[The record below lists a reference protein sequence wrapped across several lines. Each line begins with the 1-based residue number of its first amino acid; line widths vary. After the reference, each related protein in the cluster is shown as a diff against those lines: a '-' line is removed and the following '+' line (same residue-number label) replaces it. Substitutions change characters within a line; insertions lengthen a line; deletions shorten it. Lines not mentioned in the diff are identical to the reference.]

1 MSISSTLK
9 TISYAD
15 KMSVP
20 QLQQAVKD
28 GTIPAYIAVP
38 LIQERM
44 KDKQEAAM
52 KAAAAQQQQPPVA
65 DQVMAAADQEALAG
79 LPTGMPQQYATG
91 GIVAFAEGDLVD
103 DDEDDVD
110 EERAYM
116 SALNQAVGLR
126 QARINQTPDVEG
138 GLRSIP
144 SVNYSQV
151 AGSRLRAD
159 KSGVQ
164 SQYDARGHKYDDLA
178 TSYADKIGLPSHLAR
193 YMLHKETGGLKDPDQ
208 VVSKAGA
215 IGPAQ
220 LMPATAKG
228 LGVDPRNPEQNV
240 MGGVRY
246 LKQMY
251 DKYDGDERLA
261 LAAYNAGPGRVDAAL
276 RKQGGIN
283 TLPNETMKY
292 VGMSEGGIAR
302 FAGPDDQLVS
312 SPMERW
318 WESGQTSEISKD
330 PEMSESWKLRTE
342 LGRQWRPYSNIGG
355 FFKSQ
360 TPENRELSKKIVD
373 VIDNPKTSLEDLRRL
388 KQDPTQFFG
397 STTKQAAPTAAQ
409 TPAQPLPE
417 TGGVTF
423 PGANAALVRKTDNA
437 LQQQQPSAFQSQAP
451 AKGDDKE
458 GGGEPPP
465 LPKASPFEEF
475 WADYKQQ
482 KSEIGKQKEL
492 DKWLGLLNAG
502 LGMMGGTN
510 QNAMVNIGQGA
521 MFGAQQYGQAR
532 RATAADEAALMKAGV
547 AAKRYEQLGEI
558 AQSGQELTKE
568 QKDAVLRQRQEEAL
582 NKKIASARDD
592 LREYEKMYAAR
603 IAKQFP
609 VLTPDDPKY
618 KQLMAGLY
626 DDKQYQELWKL
637 AYPNVKPMQSSGATM
652 NQPGW
657 SSKPI

>member
-1 MSISSTLK
+1 M
-9 TISYAD
+9 AD

-28 GTIPAYIAVP
+28 GTLPAYIAVP
-38 LIQERM
+38 LIQERV
-44 KDKQEAAM
+44 KDKQAAEM
-52 KAAAAQQQQPPVA
+52 AAAAQQQQQPPVA
-65 DQVMAAADQEALAG
+65 QQVMAQADQQEALAS

-91 GIVAFAEGDLVD
+91 GIVAFADGDLVD

-116 SALNQAVGLR
+116 SALNQAIGLR
-126 QARINQTPDVEG
+126 QARMNQTPDVEG

-251 DKYDGDERLA
+251 DKYNGDERLA

-302 FAGPDDQLVS
+302 FAGEDESLVKT
-312 SPMERW
+312 P
-318 WESGQTSEISKD
+318 SEIYD
-330 PEMSESWKLRTE
+330 TVFPEEASR
-342 LGRQWRPYSNIGG
+342 
-355 FFKSQ
+355 
-360 TPENRELSKKIVD
+360 
-373 VIDNPKTSLEDLRRL
+373 LRRL
-388 KQDPTQFFG
+388 NPLPYIGYYGVEAPANLWGAAGKAYVDYQKNAIDWLTETPKEGERRKLEQNLSPTPKTGEPMTGRVIGPGMPQPAP
-397 STTKQAAPTAAQ
+397 TKEQLGKGTPAENRALQIQEENRMAAKHPESIRSQAAPVAPATAEQEPPATVE
-409 TPAQPLPE
+409 TPA
-417 TGGVTF
+417 
-423 PGANAALVRKTDNA
+423 
-437 LQQQQPSAFQSQAP
+437 
-451 AKGDDKE
+451 
-458 GGGEPPP
+458 
-465 LPKASPFEEF
+465 KASPFEEF

-502 LGMMGGTN
+502 LGAMAGTS
-510 QNAMVNIGQGA
+510 QNPLANIGQGA
-521 MFGAQQYGQAR
+521 MFGTQQYAQAR

-568 QKDAVLRQRQEEAL
+568 QRDAVLRQRQEEAQ